1 MSENCANEYMQIY
14 NEPQENVYTGLQG
27 LTEQKEAERKE
38 VKEEE
43 VQKGWSSLPWSV
55 RRIHIFQVVEVI
67 FLLVFHE
74 HWIYPTMD

>member
-43 VQKGWSSLPWSV
+43 VKKADQFCPDQSEQYISSKL
-55 RRIHIFQVVEVI
+55 
-67 FLLVFHE
+67 
-74 HWIYPTMD
+74 